1 MSYHSKNE
9 MQDEM
14 QQDFPALIQDETLAT
29 SPVRA
34 SEQQWMS
41 MKEEIYS
48 LYIMDGLKLEEV
60 MRFIHLKHCFKAR

>member
-9 MQDEM
+9 LQDEM
-14 QQDFPALIQDETLAT
+14 QQDFAALIQDATLAT

-34 SEQQWMS
+34 SEKQWMS

-48 LYIMDGLKLEEV
+48 LYIMDDLKLEEV
-60 MRFIHLKHCFKAR
+60 MQFIYQAHYFKAR